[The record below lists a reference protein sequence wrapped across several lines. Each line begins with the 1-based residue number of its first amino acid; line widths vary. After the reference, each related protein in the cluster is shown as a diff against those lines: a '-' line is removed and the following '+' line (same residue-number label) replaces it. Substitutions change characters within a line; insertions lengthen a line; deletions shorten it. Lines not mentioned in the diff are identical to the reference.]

1 MQFIISLSFTRFI
14 NMKCATF
21 SALKIASGATLLV
34 SKVAS
39 ASMVLEVQEI
49 TFFLSLF
56 FIYLFII
63 LRFFNV
69 NSSDFH
75 LGIWSNHIM
84 TFFIPTSD
92 HVLAGCKNKRVV
104 YFFTLLFKRYDI
116 RIHYS
121 TACWHFCGFSA
132 KWNN

>member
-49 TFFLSLF
+49 TFFSLSFL
-56 FIYLFII
+56 FIYL
-63 LRFFNV
+63 L
-69 NSSDFH
+69 SYDF
-75 LGIWSNHIM
+75 LM
-84 TFFIPTSD
+84 
-92 HVLAGCKNKRVV
+92 
-104 YFFTLLFKRYDI
+104 
-116 RIHYS
+116 
-121 TACWHFCGFSA
+121 
-132 KWNN
+132 